1 MAAQFQNHPIPGKP
15 RSNKAPIIG
24 FFVVILMAVG
34 LFVFLSGNGVMDAT
48 REGTFTG
55 SATVLG
61 KDTRNKKCYLEI
73 RREDGVKESR
83 ATGHRN
89 ECGKYEI
96 GQKVHY
102 TQGIIDD

>member
-1 MAAQFQNHPIPGKP
+1 MRYPPPSIPR

-24 FFVVILMAVG
+24 FFVIILMAAG
-34 LFVFLSGNGVMDAT
+34 LFVFLSGNAVLDTFNKGA
-48 REGTFTG
+48 FTG

-61 KDTRNKKCYLEI
+61 EETRNHKCYLTI

-89 ECGKYEI
+89 ECGKYDI